1 MAGEWLE
8 QVVTGVE
15 KCVFAPLS
23 GGGSGLPSWPISKRG
38 VWVKGRGKIFIF
50 TSWQESKWCSFYW
63 DWPCYRHSV
72 SLCVCAKSLQLCP
85 TLCYPMDCS
94 LPSSSVH
101 GILQARILEWV
112 AVPSSRGSSWPRDR
126 TWISHVY
133 CIGRRVLYQ
142 ECHLGSPCISLKVKS
157 KWKWKSL
164 SHVWLFATAWTVQSM
179 EFSRPEYWS
188 G

>member
-38 VWVKGRGKIFIF
+38 VWAKGRGKIFIF
-50 TSWQESKWCSFYW
+50 TSWKESKWCSFYW

-85 TLCYPMDCS
+85 TLCDPMDCS
-94 LPSSSVH
+94 PPGSSVH
-101 GILQARILEWV
+101 GVLQARILEWV
-112 AVPSSRGSSWPRDR
+112 AMPSSRGSSWPRDR
-126 TWISHVY
+126 TCISHVY
-133 CIGRRVLYQ
+133 CIGRQVLYQ
-142 ECHLGSPCISLKVKS
+142 ECHWEAPVSL
-157 KWKWKSL
+157 WKWKVSESE
-164 SHVWLFATAWTVQSM
+164 SHSVMSDSATPWTVQSM
-179 EFSRPEYWS
+179 EFSRPEYLS